1 MTYSGTIEPI
11 TRYTMRNDESPLSRA
26 SFEESFETFLK
37 AAKFKEVEPFTGV
50 SASVII
56 IIKININLKN
66 YRR

>member
-37 AAKFKEVEPFTGV
+37 AAKFKEVEPFLV
-50 SASVII
+50 FQ
-56 IIKININLKN
+56 LL
-66 YRR
+66 